1 MVSHKAAKFP
11 VPPEWKNVHKQKL
24 QVWGKQFHY
33 FGLLMVYKRRFRL
46 NIRKKI
52 SKRVIRHWNRL
63 PRKVVEL
70 SSMEVFKNHLDMA
83 LRDMV

>member
-1 MVSHKAAKFP
+1 MI
-11 VPPEWKNVHKQKL
+11 
-24 QVWGKQFHY
+24 
-33 FGLLMVYKRRFRL
+33 YKRRFRL